1 LDLNW
6 LVDMCAA
13 FWDSYI
19 TIPADSAAFAAIV
32 GQCRYEPSPLVTS
45 MISPPYRADRSF
57 VLFWFCFLAVVLLAK
72 ASSEVLEFC
81 LQFS

>member
-1 LDLNW
+1 MSKKLTVKSCACELVGFCYFSFVEFEFGLEPNW

-32 GQCRYEPSPLVTS
+32 GQCRYEPSLPACYL
-45 MISPPYRADRSF
+45 
-57 VLFWFCFLAVVLLAK
+57 
-72 ASSEVLEFC
+72 
-81 LQFS
+81 